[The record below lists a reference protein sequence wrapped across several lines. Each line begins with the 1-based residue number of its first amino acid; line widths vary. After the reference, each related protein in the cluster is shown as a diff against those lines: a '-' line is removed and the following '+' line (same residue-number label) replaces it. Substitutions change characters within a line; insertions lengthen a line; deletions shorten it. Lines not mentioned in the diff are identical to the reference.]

1 MLLIFLVLFLVL
13 MIVLWCISDNFKFAV
28 LNIYV
33 LGKLKSRIKEG
44 FMKVIIMD
52 IAFQK
57 FKNEEELKQIK
68 DVFITEINKIN
79 DDYKFFMDPIDD
91 ARKNAHGLS
100 SFMKISSMLA
110 SRLMLNL
117 KGNVTIWFLVTK
129 IYLADE
135 SI

>member
-1 MLLIFLVLFLVL
+1 

-44 FMKVIIMD
+44 FMKVKIMD

-57 FKNEEELKQIK
+57 IKNEEELKQIK

-91 ARKNAHGLS
+91 ARKKCPWFKFIYEDKFNACI
-100 SFMKISSMLA
+100 KINAELERQCNDLV
-110 SRLMLNL
+110 SRYKN
-117 KGNVTIWFLVTK
+117 IF
-129 IYLADE
+129 
-135 SI
+135 S

>member
-1 MLLIFLVLFLVL
+1 MLLIFLVLFLFL

-44 FMKVIIMD
+44 FIKVKIMD

-91 ARKNAHGLS
+91 ARKKCPWFKFIYEDKFNACI
-100 SFMKISSMLA
+100 KINAELERQCNDLV
-110 SRLMLNL
+110 SRYKN
-117 KGNVTIWFLVTK
+117 IF
-129 IYLADE
+129 
-135 SI
+135 S